1 MTNFSFDLIVDVL
14 DILIVSFLL
23 YRLFSLMR
31 GTRAVSMFFGL
42 IVLFI
47 LSVVAQWFN
56 LIAINWL
63 VSSLRTVWVIAFVII
78 FQPELRRALALL
90 GQNRL
95 IGRFV
100 RQSSSGVI
108 PEVVRGVGHL
118 AEKQIGAL
126 IVFEKDMGLKNY
138 IETGTP
144 VDARVTSEMLE
155 TIFTPPS
162 PLHDGAVII
171 QNDRIVAAGCILPLT
186 QDQRL
191 APALGTRHR
200 AAMGLSEESDAITVV
215 VSEETGTVAYA
226 QDGKLHRKIDLNTL
240 RSDLLKNFGMV
251 TEEKKDKE
259 SAGTAQAAAS

>member
-1 MTNFSFDLIVDVL
+1 MADFSYDLIVDAF

-23 YRLFSLMR
+23 YKLFSLMR
-31 GTRAVSMFFGL
+31 GTRAVHMFFGL

-47 LSVVAQWFN
+47 LSVIAQWFN

-78 FQPELRRALALL
+78 FQPELRRALAMA

-100 RQSSSGVI
+100 RETGSGVI
-108 PEVVRGVGHL
+108 PEVVRGVNHMS
-118 AEKQIGAL
+118 EKKIGAL
-126 IVFEKDMGLKNY
+126 IVLEKDMGLKNY
-138 IETGTP
+138 IETGTR

-171 QNDRIVAAGCILPLT
+171 QNDRVVAAGCILPLT

-226 QDGKLHRKIDLNTL
+226 QDGKLHRKIDINTL

-251 TEEKKDKE
+251 VDEKKDKE
-259 SAGTAQAAAS
+259 SAAAQAAAS

>member
-1 MTNFSFDLIVDVL
+1 MDNFSYDLIVDAL

-31 GTRAVSMFFGL
+31 GTRAVHMFFGL

-47 LSVVAQWFN
+47 VSVIAQWFN

-78 FQPELRRALALL
+78 FQPELRRALAMA

-100 RQSSSGVI
+100 RGSGSGVI
-108 PEVVRGVGHL
+108 PEVVRSVGHL
-118 AEKQIGAL
+118 AEKKIGAL

-138 IETGTP
+138 IETGTA
-144 VDARVTSEMLE
+144 VDARVSSEMLE

-171 QNDRIVAAGCILPLT
+171 QSDRIVAAGCILPLT

-200 AAMGLSEESDAITVV
+200 AAMGLSEESDAITII
-215 VSEETGTVAYA
+215 VSEETGTIAYA

-240 RSDLLKNFGMV
+240 RSDLLKSFG
-251 TEEKKDKE
+251 TAAEEKKE
-259 SAGTAQAAAS
+259 PAAAKQATS